1 MDDKMAMN
9 KELISIRTDYI
20 SRIKDELMGPGSETL
35 IFDKEHEILSTSPIN
50 RYSIGIL
57 FPQESKMG
65 KDNDETELGNDPSS
79 NDNSEIVSNNAI
91 QFNGVHNLSSIS
103 EQNDDNND
111 NPMDEQISM
120 ASQNKPSSMGLSF
133 IVNKDTTVLS
143 VDVRYGIYQ
152 KCDLEYS
159 CIELKDEQ
167 IETFLIPDIV
177 DEYVSFDAESKK
189 IRLLSKFD
197 KEVIADLQKDN
208 PFVYGVLEKLLT
220 LAETGYHR
228 IPMQEK
234 VILDF
239 GSLEFTETVLH
250 TFNLKMSALKKKVNN
265 GYSITVM
272 LVNENKKE
280 SPEKTVFQPVIS
292 VSSEENNIEF
302 IDYSSNLIFDL
313 LDTEEQSLELL
324 YRNKKVFSSGL
335 GVSCSWSI
343 DNTGKGTVFTE
354 FFPEAEVPS
363 MDFDKREINGKGY
376 DKQVLSMKH
385 LSDLSDTTKE
395 DKLVELNNFVDVYGE
410 WISSVED
417 KAKKL
422 EKKYIDVA
430 SQNIANCRKALSRM
444 KSGIQILSDNENAWI
459 SFMLANRAMFMQRVH
474 LKIQS
479 NTSNEDRYPGDPV
492 LSGILGKINYSEDE
506 DYTID
511 DYFWRPFQLA
521 FLLMSVEATTDPDS
535 ADRTEVDLIWFPT
548 GGGKTE
554 AYLGLTA
561 MTIFYRRMSF
571 DDDVSGGTTVI
582 MRYTL
587 RLLAA
592 QQFLRA
598 STLIC
603 ACELIRKENLRSHK
617 YNLGSKEITIGLWIG
632 GSHTPNRNFGR
643 EESEDIQA
651 KEMLDHLD
659 ESTPYNLDSTLDKY
673 NKFQLIKCPWCGTKL
688 VKGISKNNGKRELC
702 GKFGYQV
709 TKERGTQLL
718 CTQKSCPFGG
728 FNKLPV
734 RIVDEDL
741 YKYPPTLLFS
751 TVDKFALMPWKSEV
765 GAFFGVNSSNK
776 APDLIIQDEL
786 HLISGPLGTIV
797 GLYESIIDKLCKNAK
812 VIASTATIRRA
823 EEQCAA
829 LYNRTVNQFPAPG
842 IDESDSYFAFQ
853 KSVNYENGDFGRK
866 YVGLMPYGRT
876 KATMEIRTI
885 SALAQI
891 ISEMPLEDKLIDKFW
906 TLTVYFNSLRDLGKC
921 TTLIEDDISAYMYS
935 MSTRDYVRKDQRYFK
950 SVDLLS
956 SRVSTTDLNRTLD
969 KLEKNNY
976 SEEAISK
983 GRYPSDIALATNM
996 ISVGLDVA
1004 RLNTMLL
1011 VGQPKLT
1018 SEYIQASSRVGR
1030 TYPGVAFVMYDG
1042 TKSRDRS
1049 YYEQFES
1056 FHSSFYKHVE
1066 PTGATPFSKPAC
1078 DRALPAVLITL
1089 LRYGNTELF
1098 VQDKT
1103 TGAQV
1108 FRKEKYTEKIDEIV
1122 EYLKNRSIEIA
1133 QKTNPNMKEDVDYI
1147 ERLIDK
1153 VADNWNYKVDRYGDK
1168 LKYGSLSPVPPKAD
1182 IGRLMK
1188 VYGSAPSETDTLE
1201 TMTSMRS
1208 VDATVPGFIRTWEDE
1223 K

>member
-1 MDDKMAMN
+1 MKDKKTMN

-20 SRIKDELMGPGSETL
+20 SRIKDELMGPGSESL
-35 IFDKEHEILSTSPIN
+35 ISDKEHEILSTSPIN

-65 KDNDETELGNDPSS
+65 KDDDETELGNEQST
-79 NDNSEIVSNNAI
+79 NNNSETISNSAI
-91 QFNGVHNLSSIS
+91 QFNGVHNLSSVS
-103 EQNDDNND
+103 GQNDDNND
-111 NPMDEQISM
+111 NPLDEQVSM

-133 IVNKDTTVLS
+133 IINENVTSLS
-143 VDVRYGIYQ
+143 VNIKYGIYQ
-152 KCDLEYS
+152 KCDMEYS
-159 CIELKDEQ
+159 CVELSEEQ
-167 IETFLIPDIV
+167 IGNFSIPTILN
-177 DEYVSFDAESKK
+177 EYVVCDAESRSV
-189 IRLLSKFD
+189 RLLGKID
-197 KEVIADLQKDN
+197 KGIIADLRKDD
-208 PFVYGVLEKLLT
+208 PFVYGVMEKLLT

-228 IPMQEK
+228 IPIQEK
-234 VILDF
+234 VVLDF
-239 GSLEFTETVLH
+239 GALEFTETVLKS
-250 TFNLKMSALKKKVNN
+250 FNLKMSALKKKVNN
-265 GYSITVM
+265 GYSVTVM

-280 SPEKTVFQPVIS
+280 SPEKTVFQPVIT
-292 VSSEENNIEF
+292 VSSEENNVKF
-302 IDYSSNLIFDL
+302 IDYSSNLVFDL
-313 LDTEEQSLELL
+313 LDSEEQTLELL
-324 YRNKKVFSSGL
+324 YRNKKVFASGL
-335 GVSCSWSI
+335 GVSCSWQI
-343 DNTGKGTVFTE
+343 DNGGNGSVFTE

-363 MDFDKREINGKGY
+363 MDFDKRIINGKGY

-385 LSDLSDTTKE
+385 LSDLSDYSKD
-395 DKLVELNNFVDVYGE
+395 DKIAELNTFVDVYGE
-410 WISSVED
+410 WISAVEEQ
-417 KAKKL
+417 AKGL
-422 EKKYIDVA
+422 EKKYVNVA
-430 SQNIANCRKALSRM
+430 SQNIANCKKALMRM
-444 KSGIQILSDNENAWI
+444 QSGIRILSDNDNAWN

-479 NTSNEDRYPGDPV
+479 NTSNEDRYPGDAE
-492 LSGILGKINYSEDE
+492 LSGILGKINYSEDG
-506 DYTID
+506 DYTVD
-511 DYFWRPFQLA
+511 EYFWRPFQLA
-521 FLLMSVEATTDPDS
+521 FLLMSVEATTNPNS
-535 ADRTEVDLIWFPT
+535 TDRNEVDLIWFPT

-561 MTIFYRRMSF
+561 MTIFYRRMTY
-571 DDDVSGGTTVI
+571 DDVVSDGTTVI

-617 YNLGSKEITIGLWIG
+617 YDLGSKEITIGLWIG

-643 EESEDIQA
+643 EEAEDIQA

-659 ESTPYNLDSTLDKY
+659 ESTVYNLDSTLDKY

-688 VKGISKNNGKRELC
+688 VKGVTKQNGKRELC

-709 TKERGTQLL
+709 TKERGTQLF
-718 CTQKSCPFGG
+718 CTQKTCSFGG

-751 TVDKFALMPWKSEV
+751 TVDKFALLPWKSEV
-765 GAFFGVNSSNK
+765 GSFFGVNSSNK

-797 GLYESIIDKLCKNAK
+797 GLYESIIDKLCINAK
-812 VIASTATIRRA
+812 IIASTATIRRA

-829 LYNRTVNQFPAPG
+829 LYNRAVNQFPAPG

-853 KSVNYENGDFGRK
+853 KTVNYEKGDFGRK

-876 KATMEIRTI
+876 KATMEIRSI
-885 SALAQI
+885 SALSQI
-891 ISEMPLEDKLIDKFW
+891 ISEMTLDDEQRDKFW

-935 MSTRDYVRKDQRYFK
+935 MSTRDYVRNNQRYFK

-956 SRVSTTDLNRTLD
+956 SRVSTTDLNKTLD

-976 SEEAISK
+976 SEDAISK

-1004 RLNTMLL
+1004 RLNVMLL

-1089 LRYGNTELF
+1089 LRYGNEELF
-1098 VQDKT
+1098 VQDKN
-1103 TGAQV
+1103 TGAQS
-1108 FRKEKYTEKIDEIV
+1108 FHKDNYAEKIDDIV
-1122 EYLKNRSIEIA
+1122 DFLKNRSIEIA
-1133 QKTNPNMKEDVDYI
+1133 QKTNPNMKEDVNYI

-1153 VADNWNYKVDRYGDK
+1153 VADNWNYKVDKYGDK
-1168 LKYGSLSPVPPKAD
+1168 LKYGSLSPVPPKSD

-1188 VYGSAPSETDTLE
+1188 VYGSAPTETDTLE